1 MPDKNIET
9 EIRSRMA
16 KIREIAQGIFDKAE
30 RKAVLDLVK
39 DYEKLTLPKAR

>member
-9 EIRSRMA
+9 KIRSCMA
-16 KIREIAQGIFDKAE
+16 KIREIAQGIFDNAE

-39 DYEKLTLPKAR
+39 DYEN